1 MPDTEF
7 VTPDATVPDSA
18 LGFVGVDIV
27 FQIGDFKVFVN
38 WDLVPV
44 YDPFDWQNEPQ
55 WKFSLTH
62 GNFHT
67 ESDWSDQEPTAKQA
81 QEFLYES
88 LLKGIFE
95 DKTLQVICP

>member
-7 VTPDATVPDSA
+7 VTPSVAVPDSA
-18 LGFVGVDIV
+18 LGLERVDLI

-38 WDLVPV
+38 WDIVPV
-44 YDPFDWQNEPQ
+44 YDPFDWQDEPQ
-55 WKFSLTH
+55 WKFSLTV

-67 ESDWSDQEPTAKQA
+67 ESDWNDGQPSAKQA

-95 DKTLQVICP
+95 EKTLQVICP